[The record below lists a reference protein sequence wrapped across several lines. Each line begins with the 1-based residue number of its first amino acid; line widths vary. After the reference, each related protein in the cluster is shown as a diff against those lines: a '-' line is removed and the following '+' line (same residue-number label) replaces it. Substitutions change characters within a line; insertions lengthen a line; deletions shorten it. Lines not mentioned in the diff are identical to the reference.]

1 MSVVQKEFDKD
12 LNILTKVHD
21 NDGKITFEKS
31 YDAEPYLKHAEM
43 HRQATEGMNWGAGKK
58 VGTIPPAVLGEMM
71 RQDGGL
77 DQERLKKWL
86 RDNPAFVC
94 YDKFLKK

>member
-12 LNILTKVHD
+12 LNILTQVHEV
-21 NDGKITFEKS
+21 DGKTIFQKT

-43 HRQATEGMNWGAGKK
+43 YRQATDGMNWGIGKK

-71 RQDGGL
+71 RQDGGI
-77 DQERLKKWL
+77 DEKRLRTWL
-86 RDNPAFVC
+86 KDNPAFVC
-94 YDKFLKK
+94 FNKFLKK